1 MRQSDRDR
9 IAARLAVLETRRQG
23 DSGARERLAAR
34 LDGVAARLAPVAPG
48 EALARLMAGLAA
60 APDNSPSAALRR
72 IMVYSR

>member
-1 MRQSDRDR
+1 MRQADHAKLS
-9 IAARLAVLETRRQG
+9 ARLAELEARRQAT
-23 DSGARERLAAR
+23 SAARARLAAR
-34 LDGVAARLAPVAPG
+34 LNCIAARVAPVAPG